1 MQVTRNHLRVLSG
14 QPGDEGMVL
23 EEVKGESRSS
33 KRLPW
38 LSDGDS
44 SPADSVRQGMTTN
57 LSVPQPAETEAVV
70 LFGLFGSTS
79 CCDASH
85 YCVFGDGEFFRR
97 DCTRYLPA

>member
-1 MQVTRNHLRVLSG
+1 
-14 QPGDEGMVL
+14 MVL

-57 LSVPQPAETEAVV
+57 LSVPQPAETEAVI

-79 CCDASH
+79 CWMCLTIACLEMESS
-85 YCVFGDGEFFRR
+85 FGG
-97 DCTRYLPA
+97 TVLGRYLRRLLVLYGR